1 MDLKRNIENS
11 SQPDESSS
19 DSDYVEVESK
29 GGQSEILELNG
40 TSSHSKPIISKNS
53 SELVSQNITNLCNE
67 NQTVFVETNKN
78 NFLEKIIIDDQQKNY
93 IENSSSFNVSVE
105 GSQQSLD
112 EDQNSQRSFNP
123 MVPSRTMVFSNRTSP
138 GEDILEQSASNE
150 EMKNNQNQN
159 SSQNEGNQTN
169 ACFNPDQLKNKRECP
184 NYTIC
189 KGLGNKDSNK
199 KKHWVID
206 NCPKNCIENKETLA
220 KFDQNSEIIIYSS
233 SDENSINNESSNN
246 QSMISNKTDNSEIKE
261 IYAKSQIPRTK
272 SFCFKNKVKNIMK
285 LINVPCLPNQF
296 TKNSVYLG

>member
-1 MDLKRNIENS
+1 MFYSNKIKTIDKLFFATLKSLNSFSIEYNRLLKSIEINS
-11 SQPDESSS
+11 YQ
-19 DSDYVEVESK
+19 
-29 GGQSEILELNG
+29 I
-40 TSSHSKPIISKNS
+40 NS
-53 SELVSQNITNLCNE
+53 IFLS
-67 NQTVFVETNKN
+67 N
-78 NFLEKIIIDDQQKNY
+78 NFLEEIIIDDQQNNY

-112 EDQNSQRSFNP
+112 EDQYSQRSFNP
-123 MVPSRTMVFSNRTSP
+123 MVPSTTMVFSKRTSP

-206 NCPKNCIENKETLA
+206 KCPKNCIENKETLA

-272 SFCFKNKVKNIMK
+272 SFSFKSKP
-285 LINVPCLPNQF
+285 LI
-296 TKNSVYLG
+296 